1 MKSVLKMGWI
11 AVCAAVMG
19 SAQLWGAGAAPAPA
33 PKGAGDDAELLQ
45 MIRTAMSSRA
55 MIMKAV
61 KGYMYAGNHVVTT
74 KAQKEMKESLKKFD
88 AKQKKLQEAFTDPKI
103 KNLMTFI
110 QMNEEELK
118 DIFNEPYSL
127 ENAEVAI
134 DLAEAISEGEKKIGD
149 TLRKRL
155 KGKHPIAKGQR
166 YYVAAVAL
174 YYMAYEA
181 GIKDENTIHKME
193 RIVKTIDQLIKEAKA
208 YPGNT
213 VKMNQI
219 INQIEKLWKVVHQ
232 FYLDIDEG
240 GLPQIVYQTTDKLDR
255 KFLQYAKLLN
265 ESLKKK

>member
-19 SAQLWGAGAAPAPA
+19 TAQLWGAGAAPAA
-33 PKGAGDDAELLQ
+33 SKGDDAELLQ
-45 MIRTAMSSRA
+45 MIRTAMSSRV

-61 KGYMYAGNHVVTT
+61 KGYMYAGNHVATT
-74 KAQKEMKESLKKFD
+74 KAQKEMVESLKKFD

-103 KNLMTFI
+103 KNLMMFI

-118 DIFNEPYSL
+118 DLLKEPYSL
-127 ENAEVAI
+127 ENAEVII
-134 DLAEAISEGEKKIGD
+134 DLGEAISEGEKKIGD

-155 KGKHPIAKGQR
+155 SGNYPAAKGQR
-166 YYVAAVAL
+166 YYVAQVAL
-174 YYMAYEA
+174 YYMAYQA
-181 GIKDENTIHKME
+181 GIRDENTIRKME
-193 RIVKTIDQLIKEAKA
+193 RIVKTLDQLIQESKA

-213 VKMNQI
+213 VKMNQV

-232 FYLDIDEG
+232 FYLDIEEG
-240 GLPQIVYQTTDKLDR
+240 GLPLIVYQTTDKLDK
-255 KFLQYAKLLN
+255 KFFEYAQLLN